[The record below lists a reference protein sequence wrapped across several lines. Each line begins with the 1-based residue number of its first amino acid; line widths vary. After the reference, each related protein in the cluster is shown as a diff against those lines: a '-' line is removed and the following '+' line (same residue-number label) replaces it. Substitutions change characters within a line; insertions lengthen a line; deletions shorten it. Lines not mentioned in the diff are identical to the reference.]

1 MTWLH
6 APLIYW
12 SAGGV
17 LLLPLAGVCFG
28 IWFYFL
34 RSRDRLLSETALA
47 GSVAATLEKP
57 SEVGDRR
64 SEGGGPVAAGGGVA
78 ALVAEALAA
87 DSPVTEFEEQSGRLL
102 SVLRRDLGVLKA
114 LTVVAPLLGLLGT
127 VMGMISTFDAVAG
140 SDGDT
145 ARRVAEGVSRALI
158 TTQVGL
164 VVAIPG
170 VFGTMHLRRL
180 LSRLQ
185 VQLGSLKLHVFEI
198 TGGSRA

>member
-1 MTWLH
+1 MNWLA

-12 SAGGV
+12 RAGGV
-17 LLLPLAGVCFG
+17 LLFPLACVCFG

-34 RSRDRLLSETALA
+34 RSRDRLLGETALA
-47 GSVAATLEKP
+47 GTVAETLEQ
-57 SEVGDRR
+57 R
-64 SEGGGPVAAGGGVA
+64 SGVGGPVSGGEGVA

-87 DSPVTEFEEQSGRLL
+87 DSPVTEFEEQSGRLI

-127 VMGMISTFDAVAG
+127 VMGMIATFDAVAG

-185 VQLGSLKLHVFEI
+185 VRLGSLKLHVFEI
-198 TGGSRA
+198 TVGSRA